1 MNSDQTNLYAEQH
14 FQSNPDDK
22 SSRFLTPTTATEI
35 QHFLTLYFLSGIV
48 QKPKIR
54 QYWSTDSLLQ
64 TLVFNQVMTKN
75 RFQKILQ
82 FLYFADNYM
91 MLLTLVVHRFKTVH
105 IPSENISK
113 DKELLFYKGRLSFKQ
128 YIPSKRARFGI
139 KLFSLCEDS
148 GYLWNSFVYLGKTTI
163 NEN

>member
-91 MLLTLVVHRFKTVH
+91 MLLTLVVANF
-105 IPSENISK
+105 SK
-113 DKELLFYKGRLSFKQ
+113 LEIL
-128 YIPSKRARFGI
+128 
-139 KLFSLCEDS
+139 
-148 GYLWNSFVYLGKTTI
+148 
-163 NEN
+163 

>member
-22 SSRFLTPTTATEI
+22 RSRFLTPTTTTEI
-35 QHFLTLYFLSGIV
+35 QHFLMLYFLSGIV

-64 TLVFNQVMTKN
+64 TSVFNHVMTKN

-91 MLLTLVVHRFKTVH
+91 MLLVLVVTNF
-105 IPSENISK
+105 SK
-113 DKELLFYKGRLSFKQ
+113 LELL
-128 YIPSKRARFGI
+128 
-139 KLFSLCEDS
+139 
-148 GYLWNSFVYLGKTTI
+148 
-163 NEN
+163 